1 MSRTNLMKQKLK
13 NGESVFGTWSML
25 GSAAA
30 VNAMGE
36 AGLDFVVLDME
47 HGPMTVETVQYQMYA
62 AEAAGCT
69 PIARLGKYD
78 DLAILRVLDA
88 GAQARDGLPHR
99 HLGRGRRRGLVRPV
113 HPSRRPGACPRLR
126 AATATPTK
134 ASPRSST
141 GPMRRCS
148 SACWWKA
155 RRASTTLRPSAT
167 CRDLDMV
174 YLGIYDISQALGVPG
189 QVNHPSVLEVVE
201 KSVKLI
207 RDKGCIAGTVARDTT
222 YLKNMVD
229 WGFQF
234 VSYRVDC
241 AILRDGFVEMRE
253 TFDGFR
259 SGGGKP

>member
-25 GSAAA
+25 GSASA

-69 PIARLGKYD
+69 PIVRIGKYD

-88 GAQARDGLPHR
+88 GAQALMVSHIATPEEAAAVVSSA
-99 HLGRGRRRGLVRPV
+99 LYTPRGDRGLSPFTRGHGYTDEGITEKLNRANEEMFIGVLV
-113 HPSRRPGACPRLR
+113 EGQEGIDNIEAICDVPG
-126 AATATPTK
+126 
-134 ASPRSST
+134 
-141 GPMRRCS
+141 
-148 SACWWKA
+148 
-155 RRASTTLRPSAT
+155 
-167 CRDLDMV
+167 LDMV

-253 TFDGFR
+253 TFDTFR
-259 SGGGKP
+259 NRGDEP